1 MLADTTRLRREL
13 QRTLPTRPFAV
24 ELWDGT
30 SVPATS
36 DNGHPTFQVRSP
48 QALAHVLRSPNQL
61 GIGRAYV
68 SGHLDVDDLDGAL
81 QVVTGWEPPPLE
93 RADQV
98 RLGLALARATGITRP
113 PEIPEMEIRQQGALH
128 SILRDKEAVA
138 FHYNSGNAF
147 FQTFLDDSMTY
158 SCAIFS
164 RGATTL
170 EEAQATK
177 LELVCTKLALQS
189 GQRVLDVGCGWG
201 AFAIHAAKHHG
212 VSVLGITLSEEQ
224 AALARE
230 KVAAAGAS
238 DRVEI
243 RLADYR
249 ELHEEPFDAI
259 SSIGMVEH
267 VGETQ
272 IDAYARQLHRQ
283 LKPGGRLLNHGIA
296 QLQRGEFQTP
306 GPFNERYV
314 FPDGETLPLSRIEL
328 ALERAGFVTEHVENF
343 QHDYAETLRHW
354 IERYDGNYEEAE
366 RLVGS
371 ERARVWRLYL
381 RAARNGFENGFTGV
395 YQVRCS
401 RP

>member
-1 MLADTTRLRREL
+1 MLTDTTRLRREL
-13 QRTLPTRPFAV
+13 ARTLPDRPFAI

-30 SVPATS
+30 SVPATIG
-36 DNGHPTFQVRSP
+36 DGPTFQIRSS
-48 QALAHVLRSPNQL
+48 QAFAHILRSPNQL

-68 SGHLDVDDLDGAL
+68 SGNIDVDDLDGAL
-81 QVVTGWEPPPLE
+81 KVVTDWEAPKLE
-93 RADQV
+93 TKDQL
-98 RLGLALARATGITRP
+98 RLGLAMARATGITKP
-113 PEIPEMEIRQQGALH
+113 PKIPAMEIRQQGVLH
-128 SILRDKEAVA
+128 SLVRDKDAVA

-147 FQTFLDDSMTY
+147 FQTFLDPAMVY

-164 RGATTL
+164 RGAKTL
-170 EEAQATK
+170 EEAQYTK
-177 LELVCTKLALQS
+177 LDLVCTKLDLKE

-201 AFAIHAAKHHG
+201 GFAIHAAKHYG

-224 AALARE
+224 AALARV
-230 KVAAAGAS
+230 KVEEAGLS
-238 DRVEI
+238 DRIEI

-249 ELHEEPFDAI
+249 DLDEEPFDAI

-267 VGETQ
+267 VGEAQ
-272 IDAYARQLHRQ
+272 IDAYAEQLHRQ
-283 LKPGGRLLNHGIA
+283 LRSGGRLLNHGIA

-354 IERYDGNYEEAE
+354 IKRYDENYEAA
-366 RLVGS
+366 VAQAGS

-381 RAARNGFENGFTGV
+381 RAARNGFENGFTGI

-401 RP
+401 RL